1 MRLARRTPARQRDS
15 HAPQPAPSKARN
27 SWYSR
32 AVALLVANDLTKTY
46 GPQTILAGASLAV
59 EEDERVGLVGVNGS
73 GKSTLAKILVG
84 LEQAD
89 TGTVAKRRE
98 AEIAYLPQEPVFP
111 SDQLVRDLV
120 RGGLAAWSAAKA
132 RHDEASAGL
141 SRGDGNAAAL
151 LARQAQAGAEIE
163 RLGGWDPEHRVE
175 SLLGHLGLA
184 DRADSPFGGLS
195 GGERRRVALARI
207 LVARPSLAVL
217 DEPTNH
223 LDVDTVEWLE
233 TYLIQEYTGALLM
246 ITHDRYVLDRV
257 CTRTLE
263 VDAGRV
269 YSYDGGYEEYLF
281 QKAERAAQAER
292 TESNRRNLL
301 RRELEWLRR
310 TPSARTGK
318 QKARIQRANIAI
330 AAPKPA
336 EDKRV
341 ALELETKRTGKTIVS
356 CDDVTLRTPGD
367 AATGRVLAQGLTL
380 ALVKGERLGIVG
392 PNGAGK
398 TTLLRTLLGELQ
410 PAGGEVVRGKNTEF
424 AYFDQGR
431 SGLDDV
437 RSIADNITGGA
448 PRVTVNGQ
456 TMHSSAYMER
466 FLFEPSKTRQPV
478 GSLSGGERARVA
490 LAKLLLRPANLLVL
504 DEPTNDLDLST
515 LSSLEEMLVE
525 TEATAL
531 VVTHDR
537 WFLDRVATGI
547 LAFEPDAAG
556 VPRVVQYPGGY
567 GSYLELKAVAE
578 ARRAAEAAERAA
590 PEKQRAASVA
600 PPADARNEKRG
611 KRALTYGERLELEGL
626 PQNIEASD
634 TRVTALEA
642 RLAAQSTYTDGT
654 DVPALVRDLETARAE
669 STRLLTRW
677 EELELKR
684 EAGEGGGS

>member
-1 MRLARRTPARQRDS
+1 MGSVRSERAAEHRRAYVVRL
-15 HAPQPAPSKARN
+15 
-27 SWYSR
+27 R
-32 AVALLVANDLTKTY
+32 AVALLVANDLTKTF

-84 LEQAD
+84 LETAD
-89 TGTVAKRRE
+89 TGNVARRRD

-111 SDQLVRDLV
+111 LGDLARDVV

-141 SRGDGNAAAL
+141 SRGDANTDAL
-151 LARQAQAGAEIE
+151 LARQAQAGVEIE
-163 RLGGWDPEHRVE
+163 RLGGWDPEHRIE
-175 SLLGHLGLA
+175 SLLGHLQLA

-207 LVARPSLAVL
+207 LVARPALAVL

-223 LDVDTVEWLE
+223 LDVDTIEWLE
-233 TYLIQEYTGALLM
+233 TYLIEEYTGALLM

-263 VDAGRV
+263 VDLGRV

-292 TESNRRNLL
+292 TEKNRQNLL
-301 RRELEWLRR
+301 RRELGWLRR

-318 QKARIQRANIAI
+318 QKARIQRANTAI
-330 AAPKPA
+330 AAPKPL
-336 EDKRV
+336 EDRRV
-341 ALELETKRTGKTIVS
+341 ALELETKRTGKTILALE
-356 CDDVTLRTPGD
+356 DATLRAPG
-367 AATGRVLAQGLTL
+367 AGESGRMLASGITLT
-380 ALVKGERLGIVG
+380 LVKGERLGIVG

-410 PAGGEVVRGKNTEF
+410 PAAGVVVRGKNTEF

-456 TMHSSAYMER
+456 TMHASAYMER
-466 FLFEPSKTRQPV
+466 FLFDPSKTRQPV

-504 DEPTNDLDLST
+504 DEPTNDLDLAT

-547 LAFEPDAAG
+547 LAFEPDLAG
-556 VPRVVQYPGGY
+556 VMRLVQYPGGY
-567 GSYLELKAVAE
+567 GSYLELKAEAA
-578 ARRAAEAAERAA
+578 ARREAAAVERAA
-590 PEKQRAASVA
+590 PEKTRAASIA
-600 PPADARNEKRG
+600 PPAEVRGEKRV
-611 KRALTYGERLELEGL
+611 KRALTYGERLELEQL
-626 PQNIEASD
+626 PQKIEAGD
-634 TRVTALEA
+634 ARVSTLDAK
-642 RLAAQSTYTDGT
+642 LAAQTTYTDGT
-654 DVPALVRDLETARAE
+654 DVPALVRELDEARNE

-677 EELELKR
+677 EALELKR
-684 EAGEGGGS
+684 EAAEIGADS

>member
-1 MRLARRTPARQRDS
+1 MNHGAAEHSARGVVRL
-15 HAPQPAPSKARN
+15 
-27 SWYSR
+27 R
-32 AVALLVANDLTKTY
+32 AVALLVATELTKTF
-46 GPQTILAGASLAV
+46 GPQTILVGASLAV
-59 EEDERVGLVGVNGS
+59 EDDERVGLVGVNGS

-84 LEQAD
+84 LEAAD
-89 TGTVAKRRE
+89 TGTVARRRD

-111 SDQLVRDLV
+111 VEELVRDLV

-132 RHDEASAGL
+132 RHDEASAAL
-141 SRGDGNAAAL
+141 SRGDANEGIL
-151 LARQAQAGAEIE
+151 LARQAQAGVEIE
-163 RLGGWDPEHRVE
+163 RLGGWDPEHRIE

-184 DRADSPFGGLS
+184 DRADSLFGSLS

-207 LVARPSLAVL
+207 LVARPALAVL

-233 TYLIQEYTGALLM
+233 TYLIEEYKGALLM

-281 QKAERAAQAER
+281 AKAERAAQAER
-292 TESNRRNLL
+292 TEKNRQNLL

-318 QKARIQRANIAI
+318 QKARIQRANTAI
-330 AAPKPA
+330 AAPKPL

-341 ALELETKRTGKTIVS
+341 ALELETRRTGKTILALE
-356 CDDVTLRTPGD
+356 DATLRAPSADG
-367 AATGRVLAQGLTL
+367 TGRVLASGITLT
-380 ALVKGERLGIVG
+380 LVKGERLGIVG

-398 TTLLRTLLGELQ
+398 TTLLRTLLGELT
-410 PAGGEVVRGKNTEF
+410 PAGGVVVRGKNTEF

-431 SGLDDV
+431 SGLDDA

-456 TMHSSAYMER
+456 TMHASAYMER
-466 FLFEPSKTRQPV
+466 FLFDPSKTRQPV
-478 GSLSGGERARVA
+478 GALSGGERARVA

-504 DEPTNDLDLST
+504 DEPTNDLDLAT

-547 LAFEPDAAG
+547 LAFEPDVNG
-556 VPRVVQYPGGY
+556 VMRLVQYPGGY
-567 GSYLELKAVAE
+567 GSYLELKAEGE
-578 ARRAAEAAERAA
+578 ARRSAAAAERAA

-611 KRALTYGERLELEGL
+611 KRALTYGERLELEQL
-626 PQNIEASD
+626 PQNIETCD
-634 TRVTALEA
+634 GRVSALEA
-642 RLAAQSTYTDGT
+642 RLAAQGTYTDGT
-654 DVPALVRDLETARAE
+654 DVTALVRELEEARTE

-677 EELELKR
+677 EELETKR
-684 EAGEGGGS
+684 ESGEG

>member
-1 MRLARRTPARQRDS
+1 
-15 HAPQPAPSKARN
+15 
-27 SWYSR
+27 
-32 AVALLVANDLTKTY
+32 VALLVANDLTKAF
-46 GPQTILAGASLAV
+46 GPQTILAGASLAI

-84 LEQAD
+84 LEIAD
-89 TGTVAKRRE
+89 GGTVARRRD
-98 AEIAYLPQEPVFP
+98 APIAYLPQEPVFP
-111 SDQLVRDLV
+111 SEERARDVV
-120 RGGLAAWSAAKA
+120 RGGLAAWTAAKA
-132 RHDEASAGL
+132 RHDAASAAL
-141 SRGDGNAAAL
+141 SRGEGDAVSL
-151 LARQAQAGAEIE
+151 LARQAEASAEIE

-184 DRADSPFGGLS
+184 ARADAPFGRLS

-207 LVARPSLAVL
+207 LVAQPALAVL

-233 TYLIQEYTGALLM
+233 TYLIESYAGALLM

-269 YSYDGGYEEYLF
+269 YSYDGGYESYLAA
-281 QKAERAAQAER
+281 KAERAAQAER
-292 TESNRRNLL
+292 TEKNRQNLL

-318 QKARIQRANIAI
+318 QKARISRAQTAI
-330 AAPKPA
+330 AAPRPT
-336 EDKRV
+336 EEKRV
-341 ALELETKRTGKTIVS
+341 ALELETRRTGKTILALEDVLLRAPGEGGRTLAEG
-356 CDDVTLRTPGD
+356 VTL
-367 AATGRVLAQGLTL
+367 Q
-380 ALVKGERLGIVG
+380 LVQGERLGIVG

-398 TTLLRTLLGELQ
+398 TTLLRTLLGEI
-410 PAGGEVVRGKNTEF
+410 AAASGAVTIGKNTDF

-431 SGLDDV
+431 SGLDDA

-456 TMHSSAYMER
+456 TMHGSAYMER
-466 FLFEPSKTRQPV
+466 FLFDPSKQRQPV
-478 GSLSGGERARVA
+478 GALSGGERARVA

-504 DEPTNDLDLST
+504 DEPTNDLDLAT
-515 LSSLEEMLVE
+515 LSSLEELLVE

-556 VPRVVQYPGGY
+556 RPRVVKYPGGH
-567 GSYLELKAVAE
+567 GTYLALKAEAE
-578 ARRAAEAAERAA
+578 ARRLAEQAERTATERTRSAGGERASQAPDAA
-590 PEKQRAASVA
+590 RAQA
-600 PPADARNEKRG
+600 PAEKRG
-611 KRALTYGERLELEGL
+611 KRALTYGERLELDAL
-626 PQNIEASD
+626 PAKIEAHD
-634 TRVTALEA
+634 AQLATLDARVADPA
-642 RLAAQSTYTDGT
+642 TYTDGT
-654 DVPALVRDLETARAE
+654 DVAALVRQLEAARAE
-669 STRLLTRW
+669 STRLLARW

-684 EAGEGGGS
+684 EAGES